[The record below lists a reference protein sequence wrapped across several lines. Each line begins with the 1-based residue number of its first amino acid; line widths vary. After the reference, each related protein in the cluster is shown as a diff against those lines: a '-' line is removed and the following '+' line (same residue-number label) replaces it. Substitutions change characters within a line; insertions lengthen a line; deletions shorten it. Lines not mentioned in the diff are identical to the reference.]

1 MLIDRALIQKAKEI
15 LGDKNADIMAEL
27 LDLKNYDKENKKA
40 LCCWHEEKT
49 PSLIYN
55 PKNYS
60 FHCFGCSRTID
71 LIGVYMDK
79 GDSYVEAVK
88 KLFDLAGIN
97 YPFGEHNVKT
107 TRDYKYPVDDSI
119 ITRDNVNK
127 YWLSRYISSSTLDH
141 FRIKEDAN
149 HNTMFNYFDTN
160 DVLTLIKYRPSH
172 KIEKGE
178 TKTWCQKD
186 ADTAPLLFNM
196 NKVNPEMPLVVTEG
210 EGDAM
215 SVYESGYGNVV
226 SVPFGAN
233 NTKWIEYNFEWLQQ
247 FKEIIICS
255 DNDSAGQKMQKE
267 IVPRLGNWRC
277 KYVELPDSFMDEL
290 SGEIIPVKDANDV
303 LCTYGKEHLLKL
315 ILNAKDT
322 PINGVIDFAD
332 IEDIDLDKLDGIYTG
347 FKNLDNKLMKLF
359 FGNLIILT
367 GINGCV
373 DCDTEYFNGKEWKK
387 ISQYQEGEK
396 VLQYNIETDEAS
408 LIKPIDYIKLPCD
421 YMYEFN
427 SIKGTSQ
434 CLSPEHRVLWYDRAK
449 IPHINTCEEIVEKHN
464 KLISGFQGTF
474 NTAFKY
480 EGDGISLTDEQI
492 RIMCAVICDGHF
504 PKRKRTT
511 PICRINLKK
520 DRKKNRLE
528 KLLRESNIQFRK
540 EQYNPKDLKFNTYLF
555 YSPIVAKK
563 FDKMWYQCNTHQLQ
577 IIADEILYWDGAK
590 GKTSMEYSTNVKE
603 NADFIQFVFSSLQKR
618 ASITVVDRIGNH
630 HKNNKYIYK
639 TKEYTVTINN
649 KRYCAIGIEPKSIHK
664 KNVIHKIKPKDG
676 YKYCFT
682 VPQDTLVLRRDNKI
696 FITKNSGKSS
706 FLNQVISQTLN
717 QNYDAFLYSGE
728 LPNQQAKNWLLYQL
742 AGRYNL
748 KEKTSL
754 IGNQYF
760 VVDEQ
765 KKKSISSFYKRRL
778 YVYDESQPKTSVD
791 IMNTMEGLAVKRGV
805 KLYVLDNLTA
815 INLGA
820 NENNKYEKQAEFI
833 VNLTA
838 FAAKYNVLIILV
850 VHPHKIENMRRMSKM
865 DIQGSMAMTDLAHRV
880 ISLYRVKT
888 TDQDEQKKKS
898 DSHLYKYNVILDIL
912 KDRMTGY
919 EGYSMGLYYD
929 KASRRF
935 YTNKEELDFQYK
947 WDKEFHNPLPL
958 PRNED
963 APEFMIEEEKE

>member
-1 MLIDRALIQKAKEI
+1 
-15 LGDKNADIMAEL
+15 
-27 LDLKNYDKENKKA
+27 
-40 LCCWHEEKT
+40 
-49 PSLIYN
+49 
-55 PKNYS
+55 
-60 FHCFGCSRTID
+60 
-71 LIGVYMDK
+71 MDK

-107 TRDYKYPVDDSI
+107 TRDYKYPNDDSI

-196 NKVNPEMPLVVTEG
+196 NKVNPEIPLVITEG

-396 VLQYNIETDEAS
+396 VLQYNKD
-408 LIKPIDYIKLPCD
+408 
-421 YMYEFN
+421 
-427 SIKGTSQ
+427 GTSELVYPQQYHKYKCNYLYHLQSYYGIDQ
-434 CLSPEHRVLWYDRAK
+434 CLSLEHNVVYLTSKNNLAVKPFSEVLK
-449 IPHINTCEEIVEKHN
+449 MHN
-464 KLISGFQGTF
+464 KSKNGFSGKFITTF
-474 NTAFKY
+474 NYNGK
-480 EGDGISLTDEQI
+480 GISLTNEEI
-492 RIMCAVICDGHF
+492 KVMCAVICDGNF
-504 PKRKRTT
+504 QKRKHLTSM
-511 PICRINLKK
+511 CRVNVKK
-520 DRKKNRLE
+520 QRKKEELE
-528 KLLRESNIQFRK
+528 KILKDAKIPYK
-540 EQYNPKDLKFNTYLF
+540 KKQYNPKDLGYNTYF
-555 YSPIVAKK
+555 FNAPIVTKT
-563 FDKMWYQCNTHQLQ
+563 FDSSWYECSKHQLE
-577 IIADEILYWDGAK
+577 IIVDNILKWDGSIQK
-590 GKTSMEYSTNVKE
+590 NGRMSFSTTNKT
-603 NADFIQFVFSSLQKR
+603 NADFIQFAFTVCGYRSTIYINDRRGTRQGEYIRKSVEYQVIISKNQKTSSLVN
-618 ASITVVDRIGNH
+618 T
-630 HKNNKYIYK
+630 KNKIEIPLYK
-639 TKEYTVTINN
+639 T
-649 KRYCAIGIEPKSIHK
+649 
-664 KNVIHKIKPKDG
+664 KDG

-682 VPQDTLVLRRDNKI
+682 VNSHMLVLRRNNRI
-696 FITKNSGKSS
+696 FVTGNSGKSS

-765 KKKSISSFYKRRL
+765 KKKSISSFYKGRL